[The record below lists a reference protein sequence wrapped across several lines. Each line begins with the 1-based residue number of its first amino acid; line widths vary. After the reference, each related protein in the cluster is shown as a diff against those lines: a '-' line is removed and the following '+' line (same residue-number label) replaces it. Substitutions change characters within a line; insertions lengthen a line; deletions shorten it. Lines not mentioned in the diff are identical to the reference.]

1 MQNPFDNDLKNR
13 ILNPL
18 NESSANESSANAAE
32 ATEDEDDAG
41 LSGSE
46 APNSVEDLQSLVTRI
61 QAGGSHVKL
70 GPRTYRT
77 LARLVDSPRQAA
89 VFTISELASALG
101 VNASTLTRLSKRL
114 GYAGFSEF
122 QSVFRRHVAHG
133 DDFYSERAGRFLAD
147 DNKSTTRTSVLAK
160 IAEDEQSNIAEMVA
174 AMDNDHLRQTATA
187 LTSARAIRVQ
197 GLRQHYPS
205 ACFLAYG
212 LGMIREDVSLLN
224 AAGAGIAHSFAQL
237 KAHDTLVAIGHA
249 PYTRETVD
257 ACTLASHYK
266 LRIIAITDS
275 YASPLAA
282 PAKNVLI
289 TPAGGRFFG
298 NSTAACV
305 ILIEALL
312 AMTAA
317 ELGQSAVE
325 ALKRHER
332 VIDELGVAMDRT

>member
-1 MQNPFDNDLKNR
+1 MVSIYNPSEKDQPEKDQTEEYHHDTVDL
-13 ILNPL
+13 
-18 NESSANESSANAAE
+18 SQ
-32 ATEDEDDAG
+32 
-41 LSGSE
+41 SE
-46 APNSVEDLQSLVTRI
+46 APRTVEDLQQLVSRI
-61 QAGGSHVKL
+61 QAGASKIKM

-77 LARLVDSPRQAA
+77 LARLVDAPRQAA
-89 VFTISELASALG
+89 VYTISELAIALG

-114 GYAGFSEF
+114 GYAGFSDF
-122 QSVFRRHVAHG
+122 QSVFRRHIAHG

-147 DNKSTTRTSVLAK
+147 DGNASGNVSVLAK
-160 IAEDEQSNIAEMVA
+160 IAEDERINIAEMISSL
-174 AMDNDHLRQTATA
+174 NTEHLNQTASA
-187 LTSARAIRVQ
+187 MASARAIRVQ
-197 GLRQHYPS
+197 GLRQYYPS

-212 LGMIREDVSLLN
+212 LGMIRNDVTLLN
-224 AAGAGIAHSFAQL
+224 SSGMGIAHSFAQL
-237 KAHDTLVAIGHA
+237 KERDLLIAIGHA

-257 ACTLASHYK
+257 ACTLASHHK

-282 PAKNVLI
+282 PAETVLI

-325 ALKRHER
+325 ALKKHER
-332 VIDELGVAMDRT
+332 IIDELGVALNRN

>member
-1 MQNPFDNDLKNR
+1 MQNPFDSDSKNR
-13 ILNPL
+13 ISGQLTQPSHTLPAGDGENHGALLP
-18 NESSANESSANAAE
+18 AE
-32 ATEDEDDAG
+32 APA
-41 LSGSE
+41 
-46 APNSVEDLQSLVTRI
+46 SVEDLQQLVSRI
-61 QAGGSHVKL
+61 QAGSSLVKL

-133 DDFYSERAGRFLAD
+133 DDFYSERAGRFLAND
-147 DNKSTTRTSVLAK
+147 GETVSGTSVLAK
-160 IAEDEQSNIAEMVA
+160 IAEDEQSNIAELVA
-174 AMDNDHLRQTATA
+174 GIDTEHLAQTARA
-187 LTSARAIRVQ
+187 MASARAIRVQ

-224 AAGAGIAHSFAQL
+224 TAGAGIAHSFAQL
-237 KAHDTLVAIGHA
+237 KSHDMLVAIGHA

-282 PAKNVLI
+282 PAENVLI

-298 NSTAACV
+298 NSTAASV

-312 AMTAA
+312 SMTAA
-317 ELGQSAVE
+317 ELGQSAVD

-332 VIDELGVAMDRT
+332 VIDELGVAMNRT

>member
-1 MQNPFDNDLKNR
+1 MSIQNPHSADDVANGMVDLTQ
-13 ILNPL
+13 
-18 NESSANESSANAAE
+18 AE
-32 ATEDEDDAG
+32 A
-41 LSGSE
+41 
-46 APNSVEDLQSLVTRI
+46 PKSVEDLQQLVSHI
-61 QAGGSHVKL
+61 QSGSSRVKM

-77 LARLVDSPRQAA
+77 LARLVDAPRQAA
-89 VFTISELASALG
+89 VFTISELANALG

-122 QSVFRRHVAHG
+122 QSVFRRHVADG

-147 DNKSTTRTSVLAK
+147 DGIASSGMSVLAK
-160 IAEDEQSNIAEMVA
+160 IAEDERSNIAEMIAGLSTENLNQTAA
-174 AMDNDHLRQTATA
+174 AMA
-187 LTSARAIRVQ
+187 SARAIRVQ
-197 GLRQHYPS
+197 GLRQYYPS

-212 LGMIREDVSLLN
+212 LGMIRDEVSLLN
-224 AAGAGIAHSFAQL
+224 SAGAGIAHSFAQL
-237 KAHDTLVAIGHA
+237 KANDLLVAIGHA
-249 PYTRETVD
+249 PYTRETAD
-257 ACTLASHYK
+257 ACTLASHHK

-282 PAKNVLI
+282 PAETVLI

-312 AMTAA
+312 TMTAA
-317 ELGQSAVE
+317 ALGQSAVD

-332 VIDELGVAMDRT
+332 IIDELGVAMNRN